1 RAVRERLR
9 DFDHLLLRDAELP
22 DLGLRIDLQIEA
34 LEKGPGILVEL
45 ALVDDERDPCARLTA
60 DEDVLCRGEVRHEA
74 QLLMDDADAELLRSS
89 RSRDV
94 DVGAVQT
101 DPSGVPAVDAGKYFH
116 EGRLA
121 RAVLSD
127 ERMDLAPTKL
137 KAAAAKRLD
146 AGEVLA
152 DPVHLDQQVA
162 DRRRHDPSHTDGQR
176 PSPIRDGPRPLLA
189 RSFGL
194 LVQQRRDVRRVDVRL
209 VVPVEARVDVL
220 RYRLLV
226 QYLPGRLDRL
236 ESDADRILG
245 DRAGLVAA
253 ADRVHL
259 LLAGVVPDDHDLARL
274 TRFLHAVE
282 HADGRTLVRAEDA
295 LEVRVR
301 LQDRFRDIRRF
312 ELVATAVL
320 SRDDLDVRV
329 LALDLVGEALDAVD
343 ASAARLV
350 MRDDRDVAA
359 HADERRHLV
368 RRRRGRR
375 DVVR

>member
-1 RAVRERLR
+1 MVRPTIMLMIRSIEASFVSTVAMYWPSRITVTRSEMSFSSSSRWEMWTTPTPFARTARMMRKSSSISVSVSVAVGSSMIRTCALYESAFAISTICCCATLSFPTLACGSTFRLR
-9 DFDHLLLRDAELP
+9 LWKSVRACSLSLRWSMTN
-22 DLGLRIDLQIEA
+22 
-34 LEKGPGILVEL
+34 GI
-45 ALVDDERDPCARLTA
+45 RAR
-60 DEDVLCRGEVRHEA
+60 G
-74 QLLMDDADAELLRSS
+74 S
-89 RSRDV
+89 
-94 DVGAVQT
+94 
-101 DPSGVPAVDAGKYFH
+101 
-116 EGRLA
+116 
-121 RAVLSD
+121 
-127 ERMDLAPTKL
+127 
-137 KAAAAKRLD
+137 
-146 AGEVLA
+146 
-152 DPVHLDQQVA
+152 
-162 DRRRHDPSHTDGQR
+162 
-176 PSPIRDGPRPLLA
+176 RPLLA

-236 ESDADRILG
+236 EPDADRVLG

-259 LLAGVVPDDHDLARL
+259 LLAGVVPDDHDPACL
-274 TRFLHAVE
+274 TRFLHAGE
-282 HADGRTLVRAEDA
+282 HADGRTLVRAEHA

-343 ASAARLV
+343 AGAARLV
-350 MRDDRDVAA
+350 VRDDRDVAA

-375 DVVR
+375 DVVRRRGRYRDVAVDT

>member
-1 RAVRERLR
+1 MRV
-9 DFDHLLLRDAELP
+9 DLP
-22 DLGLRIDLQIEA
+22 APFSPTSAWISPRRSSKRQ
-34 LEKGPGILVEL
+34 
-45 ALVDDERDPCARLTA
+45 
-60 DEDVLCRGEVRHEA
+60 
-74 QLLMDDADAELLRSS
+74 LRSAWTPGKSLLIPSISTS
-89 RSRDV
+89 RSPTASDTTPPIR
-94 DVGAVQT
+94 T
-101 DPSGVPAVDAGKYFH
+101 DRG
-116 EGRLA
+116 
-121 RAVLSD
+121 
-127 ERMDLAPTKL
+127 
-137 KAAAAKRLD
+137 
-146 AGEVLA
+146 
-152 DPVHLDQQVA
+152 
-162 DRRRHDPSHTDGQR
+162 RRRSATA
-176 PSPIRDGPRPLLA
+176 PRPLLA

-226 QYLPGRLDRL
+226 QHLPGRLDRL
-236 ESDADRILG
+236 EPDADRVLG

-253 ADRVHL
+253 ANRVHL
-259 LLAGVVPDDHDLARL
+259 LLAGVIPDDHDLARL

-282 HADGRTLVRAEDA
+282 HADGRTLVRPEDA

-343 ASAARLV
+343 AGAARLV

-359 HADERRHLV
+359 HADEGCHLV

-375 DVVR
+375 DVVRRRGRYGDVAVDTGVEADDRNVLVL